1 MPERVHTVHTLSL
14 ARVFYG
20 LAEEKWD
27 DGSSRR
33 IQSGH
38 RTKSRVLQSP
48 KGPDADAAFLVCW
61 MAPFV
66 LGFNSGQRKLW
77 PPRTELDCYSISKL
91 R

>member
-33 IQSGH
+33 VQSGH
-38 RTKSRVLQSP
+38 RTKSRILQSP
-48 KGPDADAAFLVCW
+48 MGPDADAAFLVCLL
-61 MAPFV
+61 APFV
-66 LGFNSGQRKLW
+66 LGFHSGQRKLW
-77 PPRTELDCYSISKL
+77 PPRTELDCYFISKL

>member
-1 MPERVHTVHTLSL
+1 MPERVHTVHKLRL

-33 IQSGH
+33 VQSGH

-48 KGPDADAAFLVCW
+48 MGPDADAAFLVCW

-66 LGFNSGQRKLW
+66 LGFGRENYGRLAQS
-77 PPRTELDCYSISKL
+77 SIAT
-91 R
+91 